1 MRRSDREN
9 TMRKSIP
16 VLSAALLAA
25 GSLFAAMPAMGA
37 DMPVTRRPAYVAVAP
52 VYVAP
57 VPVYIPPPECHLG
70 RERFFDGYAWRSRDI
85 QVCD

>member
-1 MRRSDREN
+1 
-9 TMRKSIP
+9 MRKSTP
-16 VLSAALLAA
+16 VLPAAVLVAI
-25 GSLFAAMPAMGA
+25 SLVIAMSAMGA
-37 DMPVTRRPAYVAVAP
+37 DMPVTRRPVYVAAP

-57 VPVYIPPPECHLG
+57 IPVYIPPPECRLG